1 MDPARAGWNFLGWMC
16 GDTDVTGET
25 TYADLAKDDAV
36 ARITL
41 TAQWADIEKPS
52 GKITVDKSEW
62 REFLNNIT
70 FGLFFKETQKVTI
83 TAEDNS
89 GETVKI
95 EYLLSEKA
103 LAEAE
108 LAGQSFTEY
117 TKAFHI
123 SPDQECII
131 CGRLT
136 DAAQNIRYICS
147 QGIVLD
153 KTAPVISGVEAD
165 GIYCEA
171 QTVTIREKYLGT
183 VTVNGVQ
190 IDLDKNGQFVLS
202 PDKKAQE
209 IVVTDEAGNETKL
222 TVTIHDGHTAAQ
234 DDGDCTTPVRC
245 IYHSEVVMIPAK
257 AHDFTGAWQEDETGH
272 WHICQ
277 NSGCTVTDTKTAHS
291 GQDDGDCTTPVN
303 CDACG
308 REITA
313 ASLTHTWGAWT
324 ADGEG
329 THTRRCKA
337 EGCTAGAET
346 ENCHGGKASC
356 TERAVCAVCGEKYG
370 DIAPDN
376 HTDLAHTPAAAATK
390 EADGNSEYW
399 RCAGCGR
406 YYADAAA
413 TMEITEADTVIK
425 RLPAD
430 EPSFPKT
437 GDAGNLLPVAA
448 LLLLSGGAIAV
459 TAAKKKRSV
468 K

>member
-62 REFLNNIT
+62 REFLNDIT

-131 CGRLT
+131 YVRLT

-171 QTVTIREKYLGT
+171 QTVTIRGKYLGT

-222 TVTIHDGHTAAQ
+222 TVTIHDGHTAA
-234 DDGDCTTPVRC
+234 
-245 IYHSEVVMIPAK
+245 
-257 AHDFTGAWQEDETGH
+257 
-272 WHICQ
+272 
-277 NSGCTVTDTKTAHS
+277 
-291 GQDDGDCTTPVN
+291 QDDGDCTTPVN

>member
-1 MDPARAGWNFLGWMC
+1 MDPARAGWKFLGWMC
-16 GDTDVTGET
+16 GDTNVTGET

-131 CGRLT
+131 YVRLT

-147 QGIVLD
+147 QEIVLD

-202 PDKKAQE
+202 PDK
-209 IVVTDEAGNETKL
+209 
-222 TVTIHDGHTAAQ
+222 
-234 DDGDCTTPVRC
+234 
-245 IYHSEVVMIPAK
+245 K

-370 DIAPDN
+370 ILPRIIIPTSRTRPQPPQRKRLTAIPN
-376 HTDLAHTPAAAATK
+376 IGAAQAAAGTMPTRRQR
-390 EADGNSEYW
+390 W
-399 RCAGCGR
+399 RSPR
-406 YYADAAA
+406 R
-413 TMEITEADTVIK
+413 T
-425 RLPAD
+425 P
-430 EPSFPKT
+430 
-437 GDAGNLLPVAA
+437 
-448 LLLLSGGAIAV
+448 
-459 TAAKKKRSV
+459 
-468 K
+468 

>member
-1 MDPARAGWNFLGWMC
+1 MDPARAGWKFLGWMC
-16 GDTDVTGET
+16 GDTNVTGET

-131 CGRLT
+131 YVRLT

-257 AHDFTGAWQEDETGH
+257 AYDFTGAWQEDETGH

-329 THTRRCKA
+329 TTYA
-337 EGCTAGAET
+337 PLQGGGL
-346 ENCHGGKASC
+346 HGG
-356 TERAVCAVCGEKYG
+356 G
-370 DIAPDN
+370 
-376 HTDLAHTPAAAATK
+376 
-390 EADGNSEYW
+390 
-399 RCAGCGR
+399 
-406 YYADAAA
+406 
-413 TMEITEADTVIK
+413 
-425 RLPAD
+425 
-430 EPSFPKT
+430 
-437 GDAGNLLPVAA
+437 
-448 LLLLSGGAIAV
+448 
-459 TAAKKKRSV
+459 
-468 K
+468 